1 VVASGLPCV
10 ESCTTLWSLD
20 APIYSSEAP
29 TRLKLAAIV
38 ASLSLAFNAQA
49 QSISSARLGVS
60 AQTRAPVAQRDSTDP
75 AIVRIANG
83 ALIGAGIGAGVGIIV
98 AAFDTHSATVSDHS
112 EDGLA
117 YIAFG
122 AFGAFLGLIVGGIV
136 GYHHR

>member
-1 VVASGLPCV
+1 MALSIVVRRTQL
-10 ESCTTLWSLD
+10 
-20 APIYSSEAP
+20 
-29 TRLKLAAIV
+29 RLAAV
-38 ASLSLAFNAQA
+38 VTSLSLAFNAQA
-49 QSISSARLGVS
+49 QSISAARLGV
-60 AQTRAPVAQRDSTDP
+60 RAPAPAPIAQRDSTDP

-83 ALIGAGIGAGVGIIV
+83 ALIGAGIGAGAGIIV
-98 AAFDTHSATVSDHS
+98 ALVDTQSGSVTDHS

>member
-1 VVASGLPCV
+1 M
-10 ESCTTLWSLD
+10 
-20 APIYSSEAP
+20 
-29 TRLKLAAIV
+29 

-49 QSISSARLGVS
+49 QSISSARLGVR
-60 AQTRAPVAQRDSTDP
+60 AQTRAPVVQRDSTDP

-83 ALIGAGIGAGVGIIV
+83 ALIGAGIGAGVGIVV
-98 AAFDTHSATVSDHS
+98 ALLDTQRATVTDHS

-122 AFGAFLGLIVGGIV
+122 ALGAFIGLIVGGIV